1 MMKKNLLN
9 KVPANLIIEILDDR
23 FGISIFDLKNVEK
36 WKDLN
41 LDELDMVEII
51 MEIEKR
57 LDISISDDE
66 WEEFFSQESLLS
78 KTLLEKHR
86 EEQINKIT
94 NG

>member
-1 MMKKNLLN
+1 MKKNLLN
-9 KVPANLIIEILDDR
+9 KVPANLIMEILDDR
-23 FGISIFDLKNVEK
+23 FGISIFDLKNAEK